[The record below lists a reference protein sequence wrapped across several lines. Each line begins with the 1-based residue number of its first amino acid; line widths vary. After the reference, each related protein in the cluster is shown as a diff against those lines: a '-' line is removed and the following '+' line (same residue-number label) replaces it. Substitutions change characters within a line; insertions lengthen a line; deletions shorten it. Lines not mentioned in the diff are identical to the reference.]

1 MQTLPS
7 LDQFGRIHLALQPT
21 PLEPLERLSRAL
33 GGPEIWIKRE
43 DCTGLGLGGNKARKL
58 EYLLAQAIAEGADTL
73 ITTGGPQSNHARQT
87 AAAAA
92 RCGLRCIL
100 ILIDAVPGRREAY
113 YRSGNLLLG
122 RLFGAQVHIE
132 PRGIDAATAML
143 AVAQQCRAKGHKP
156 YVIPSGGSNATGIL
170 GHVRMTKELLA
181 QSKTQ
186 GLSFTHVVVASGS
199 GGTHAGLALGL
210 ASNGTPTSVV
220 GYCVSRSADE
230 QRSKVA
236 ALVEQT
242 CAKLEI
248 RVP

>member
-1 MQTLPS
+1 
-7 LDQFGRIHLALQPT
+7 
-21 PLEPLERLSRAL
+21 
-33 GGPEIWIKRE
+33 
-43 DCTGLGLGGNKARKL
+43 
-58 EYLLAQAIAEGADTL
+58 
-73 ITTGGPQSNHARQT
+73 
-87 AAAAA
+87 
-92 RCGLRCIL
+92 
-100 ILIDAVPGRREAY
+100 
-113 YRSGNLLLG
+113 
-122 RLFGAQVHIE
+122 
-132 PRGIDAATAML
+132 
-143 AVAQQCRAKGHKP
+143 
-156 YVIPSGGSNATGIL
+156 
-170 GHVRMTKELLA
+170 MTKELLA